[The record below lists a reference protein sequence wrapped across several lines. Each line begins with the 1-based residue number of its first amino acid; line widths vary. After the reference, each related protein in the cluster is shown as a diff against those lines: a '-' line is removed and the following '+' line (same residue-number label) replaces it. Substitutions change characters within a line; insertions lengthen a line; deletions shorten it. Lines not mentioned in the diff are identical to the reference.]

1 MSKQIKVILPRPQP
15 KQELFLKD
23 EHRYVAFGGARGG
36 GKSWALQFKAI
47 VLCVAHAGIRIC
59 IIRRTYAELV
69 ENHINPILKLLP
81 RGVCKYNKSEKT
93 LTFVNGSVILFRYC
107 SNDSDLRFY
116 QGVQFDVVMI
126 DEATQLL
133 ENHFREISA
142 SCRGI
147 NNFPKRIYLTCNPGG
162 VGHAWVKR
170 LFIDREFR
178 EGEDPDAHSFIQ
190 SLVTDNKKLL
200 EENPDYIKIL
210 QALSPRK
217 REAWLHGKW
226 DLIEGQY
233 FNEFDRSLHVIDP
246 FHIPSDWRRYRAI
259 DYGLDMLSC
268 LWIAVSPERE
278 VIVYRELHEENLI
291 ISEAARKINALTDYE
306 RGERIYQTLAP
317 PDLWNR
323 SQETG
328 KSKNRLF
335 YESGLTLSKSSNDRE
350 AGWLAIKEL
359 LALRSDGTVRLK
371 IFRNCTNLIKNLP
384 LLQIDDKRPN
394 DCANEPHEITHDPDA
409 LRYFA
414 IAFTRPA
421 PEEEEIGTARWTDD
435 MYEDWRNANAAE
447 REILINKWGKPP
459 RKDRL

>member
-1 MSKQIKVILPRPQP
+1 MSKKTKIELPLPQP
-15 KQELFLKD
+15 KQELFLRDTHK
-23 EHRYVAFGGARGG
+23 YVAFGGARGG
-36 GKSWALQFKAI
+36 GKSWAIRIKAI
-47 VLCVAHAGIRIC
+47 ILCMVHKGIKIC
-59 IIRRTYAELV
+59 IVRRSYAELKG
-69 ENHINPILKLLP
+69 NHIDPFLKLLP
-81 RGVCKYNKSEKT
+81 QGAYKYNKTEHDLVFK
-93 LTFVNGSVILFRYC
+93 NGSVISFRYYTRDE
-107 SNDSDLRFY
+107 DSRNF
-116 QGVQFDVVMI
+116 QGIEYDVIFI

-133 ENHFREISA
+133 ENHFKEISA

-147 NNFPKRIYLTCNPGG
+147 NPFPKRIYLTCNPGG
-162 VGHAWVKR
+162 AGHAWVKR

-178 EGEDPDAHSFIQ
+178 EGEDPEEYSFIQ
-190 SLVTDNKKLL
+190 ALVTDNKKLL

-335 YESGLTLSKSSNDRE
+335 YESGLNLTKSSNDRE

-371 IFRNCTNLIKNLP
+371 IFRNCVNLIKNLP
-384 LLQIDDKRPN
+384 LLQFDEKRPN

-414 IAFTRPA
+414 IAWTRPA
-421 PEEEEIGTARWTDD
+421 PEEEEIGTAGWTDD
-435 MYEDWRNANAAE
+435 MYEDFRNASASE
-447 REILINKWGKPP
+447 REYLINKWGKPP